1 MSIPRLVPLVTL
13 SALLC
18 ADPLSAQTDKAKP
31 PKKGDVLAAAGE
43 VIRGCLRG
51 SAVEAAEAM
60 RVDAEGERRLDETVP
75 VLTYRLEGKKDLLK
89 DLKSKHDKKVVE
101 VTGVLRSELS
111 GSGLGGV
118 VGNTRISIGVDP
130 RTGRAPQGADQA
142 VPVLEATS
150 FEGSPTS
157 CAR

>member
-18 ADPLSAQTDKAKP
+18 AVPLSAQSDKAKP
-31 PKKGDVLAAAGE
+31 PKKGDVL

>member
-1 MSIPRLVPLVTL
+1 MSIPRVVPLVTI

-18 ADPLSAQTDKAKP
+18 AAPLFGQSDKPKP
-31 PKKGDVLAAAGE
+31 PKKGDVL

-89 DLKSKHDKKVVE
+89 DLKSKHDKRIVE

-111 GSGLGGV
+111 GNGLGGV
-118 VGNTRISIGVDP
+118 VGRTRISIGVDP
-130 RTGRAPQGADQA
+130 RTGRTPQGTDQA

-150 FEGSPTS
+150 FEGSTTS

>member
-1 MSIPRLVPLVTL
+1 MSITRLVPLLTL

-18 ADPLSAQTDKAKP
+18 AVPLSAQSDKAKP
-31 PKKGDVLAAAGE
+31 PKKGDVL

-111 GSGLGGV
+111 GNGLGGV
-118 VGNTRISIGVDP
+118 VGNTRINIGVDP

>member
-18 ADPLSAQTDKAKP
+18 AVLLSAQSDRAKP
-31 PKKGDVLAAAGE
+31 PKKGDVL

-118 VGNTRISIGVDP
+118 VGNTRINIGVDP
-130 RTGRAPQGADQA
+130 RTGRTPQGADQA
-142 VPVLEATS
+142 VPVLEAKS
-150 FEGSPTS
+150 FEGSPTN

>member
-18 ADPLSAQTDKAKP
+18 AVSLSAQSDRAKP
-31 PKKGDVLAAAGE
+31 PKKGDVL

-111 GSGLGGV
+111 GSSLGGV
-118 VGNTRISIGVDP
+118 VGNTRIAIGVDP

-150 FEGSPTS
+150 FEGSPTN